1 MSTPLAHYM
10 ERHGLGD
17 AEMAMLIGKD
27 RSVVNRIRRGDVRP
41 TLDVAAQIEAS
52 TNGEVP
58 MQAWVETPR
67 PSAAA

>member
-1 MSTPLAHYM
+1 M

-67 PSAAA
+67 SSAAA